1 MAQSTVDIQKMRSV
15 ASELDK
21 NYAVINVQLKKL
33 DELMSNL
40 QQLWKGEGAAA
51 YQNAYLQNTQNFV
64 KLAEAI
70 RGASASLTTF
80 AGTYGKAD
88 TAAAD
93 AIKSKLGGR

>member
-15 ASELDK
+15 AAELDK
-21 NYAVINVQLKKL
+21 NYATINAQLKKL

-40 QQLWKGEGAAA
+40 QQLWKGEGAVA

-70 RGASASLTTF
+70 RSASASLTAF

-93 AIKSKLGGR
+93 AIKSKMGGR